1 MNEQEFFKRLGI
13 ETTLSTPLLSG
24 YRSLDELI
32 HGGFSNE
39 IVTVASRPGHG
50 KTALLFNLMMNFSLK
65 QDFKGIA
72 AFPRMSQRDF
82 ILYFTSW
89 LTNVNVFQK
98 ELTEEIYEK
107 VYAHYHTLTS
117 KRVQLLHRKLTLE
130 EIFTLAEVN
139 QVDYIILDD
148 YFRSYTWQY
157 DVEKYAEDF
166 SKIQSFMENKN
177 ISVFVS
183 ILTSRAPERRGGDMR
198 PRLCDVYRSD
208 LVSTYSHKVIQS
220 YRPMEYGITMSED
233 GYSNFGFVELMLQ
246 QNSKGRTGKIGFI
259 HFAPS
264 RMREDPTGQLR
275 MEIEKS
281 PSWPNFFQDFD

>member
-13 ETTLSTPLLSG
+13 DASLSTPLLSG
-24 YRSLDELI
+24 YQSLDELI

-50 KTALLFNLMMNFSLK
+50 KTAFLFNLMMNFSMK

-89 LTNVNVFQK
+89 LTNINVFEK
-98 ELTEEIYEK
+98 ALTEEIYEK

-130 EIFTLAEVN
+130 EIFTLAELN
-139 QVDYIILDD
+139 RVDYIILDD
-148 YFRSYTWQY
+148 YLRSYIWQY
-157 DVEKYAEDF
+157 DVNKFAEDF
-166 SKIQSFMENKN
+166 AKIQAFMENRN

-183 ILTSRAPERRGGDMR
+183 ILTSRIAEKRGGEMR
-198 PRLCDVYRSD
+198 PMLCDIYRSD
-208 LVSTYSHKVIQS
+208 LISTYSNKIFQL
-220 YRPMEYGITMSED
+220 YRPEEYGITLAED

-246 QNSKGRTGKIGFI
+246 QNSKGRTGKVGFI
-259 HFAPS
+259 HLAPS
-264 RMREDPTGQLR
+264 RMREDPTGQLK
-275 MEIEKS
+275 MNMEKS
-281 PSWPNFFQDFD
+281 PTRPGFFQDFD